1 MQENLETD
9 VITTGIKNDLMK
21 TPCENIG
28 NIKGIVYKITN
39 KINGKIYIG
48 ITTKTLEKRR
58 QQHIRW
64 CKHKMRKYII
74 HKAINKYG
82 TDNFLLEIIDNFNGN
97 KDACEREVKY
107 VSSYNS
113 FIPNG
118 YNMTLGGEG
127 VLGHKHQQTDET
139 KKKIS
144 LSMKGIKKSEEAK
157 NHMKQAQGERN
168 KWFKFNHSTETRKTI
183 SDKMK
188 LIPHKKMSEETKLK
202 LRMINLGK
210 KQSTETIEKR
220 RQSRM
225 KRKETI

>member
-1 MQENLETD
+1 MQENLGTD
-9 VITTGIKNDLMK
+9 VITNGIKNDLMK

-28 NIKGIVYKITN
+28 NIKGIIYKITN
-39 KINGKIYIG
+39 KVNGKIYIG

-58 QQHIRW
+58 QQHIR
-64 CKHKMRKYII
+64 CNHKIRKYVI

-82 TDNFLLEIIDNFNGN
+82 VDNFLFETIGNFNGN
-97 KDACEREVKY
+97 EDACEKEVKY
-107 VSSYNS
+107 ISSYNS

-127 VLGHKHQQTDET
+127 VLGHKHPQSEET
-139 KKKIS
+139 KKRIS
-144 LSMKGIKKSEEAK
+144 LSMKGIKKSEETK
-157 NHMKQAQGERN
+157 NHMKEAQMERN
-168 KWFKFNHSTETRKTI
+168 KWFKFNHLIETKKTI

-210 KQSTETIEKR
+210 KQSIETIEKR